1 MVPPPPSRAAA
12 ATGQLGRS
20 LGPLLLLLAL
30 GHAWSY
36 REEPEDRDREVCS
49 ENKVATTKYPCL
61 KPSGELTTCFRKKCC
76 KGYKFVFGQCIPEDY
91 DVCAGA
97 PCEQQCT
104 DNFGRVLCTC
114 YPGYRYDR
122 ERHRRREKPYCLD
135 VDECAT
141 SNATLCA
148 HTCVNTPGSFRCECR
163 AGYVQEDGGR
173 TCTPANNY
181 PRDNGHEEKSES
193 AVRAGDCCGTCKEFH
208 QMKQTLLQLKQQ
220 GDRGAPGPR
229 GSPGP
234 PGSFDFL
241 LLMLADIRNDIAD
254 LQERVSG
261 PRVYTDHD
269 FLAPQ
274 EFSNSPESLD
284 FGSADD
290 VPTRTEMGDLGG
302 PGDVFP

>member
-1 MVPPPPSRAAA
+1 
-12 ATGQLGRS
+12 
-20 LGPLLLLLAL
+20 
-30 GHAWSY
+30 
-36 REEPEDRDREVCS
+36 
-49 ENKVATTKYPCL
+49 
-61 KPSGELTTCFRKKCC
+61 
-76 KGYKFVFGQCIPEDY
+76 
-91 DVCAGA
+91 
-97 PCEQQCT
+97 
-104 DNFGRVLCTC
+104 
-114 YPGYRYDR
+114 
-122 ERHRRREKPYCLD
+122 
-135 VDECAT
+135 
-141 SNATLCA
+141 
-148 HTCVNTPGSFRCECR
+148 
-163 AGYVQEDGGR
+163 
-173 TCTPANNY
+173 
-181 PRDNGHEEKSES
+181 
-193 AVRAGDCCGTCKEFH
+193 
-208 QMKQTLLQLKQQ
+208 MKQTLLQLKQQ